1 MLSSVS
7 QGSGKS
13 WKLERAV
20 GESGRKLEGWEEGRG
35 RDSPLWLYLGL
46 FALFSESLELTQFT
60 ANPCCILKTTYHIP
74 PTDPIPLSFFLRH
87 TGWASFDA
95 CPGKILKATLHFH
108 HLRHILYLSR
118 TTSASKCP
126 SEPLLIISSSAFN
139 PPLSP
144 PHHIQQVPP
153 SERRHRKP
161 SLSTSSNQ
169 TQSPPLLIYWL

>member
-1 MLSSVS
+1 M
-7 QGSGKS
+7 
-13 WKLERAV
+13 
-20 GESGRKLEGWEEGRG
+20 RG
-35 RDSPLWLYLGL
+35 RERERFSLCLYLGR
-46 FALFSESLELTQFT
+46 FAPFSESLELTQFT

-74 PTDPIPLSFFLRH
+74 PTDPIPLSFFPKH

-144 PHHIQQVPP
+144 PHHIYQVPP

-169 TQSPPLLIYWL
+169 TQSPPLLIY

>member
-1 MLSSVS
+1 MEVRK
-7 QGSGKS
+7 GG
-13 WKLERAV
+13 
-20 GESGRKLEGWEEGRG
+20 GRKWEEEIGRVRG
-35 RDSPLWLYLGL
+35 RERERFSLCLYLGL

-74 PTDPIPLSFFLRH
+74 PTDPIPLSFFPKH

-126 SEPLLIISSSAFN
+126 SEPLLIISSSGFN
-139 PPLSP
+139 PLYLPLTTSTKSHP
-144 PHHIQQVPP
+144 LNGATASHHFLPHPIRPN
-153 SERRHRKP
+153 RHHC
-161 SLSTSSNQ
+161 SYIDSNL
-169 TQSPPLLIYWL
+169 TN